1 MPEYD
6 NLKIP
11 LGFRRR
17 FEEINKRHNLG
28 YTTYPEFV
36 KDAMRRRF
44 EEIEAS
50 YREEDKVPRN

>member
-17 FEEINKRHNLG
+17 FEEINKKHNLG

-50 YREEDKVPRN
+50 YREKG